1 MSDRSG
7 DPSLAIPPP
16 FQPLARLSHEAAVL
30 LYLDRSLT
38 QVGARHFMSN
48 RAESVDVSIRRI
60 VTDVIALDAY
70 AVLLAHNHPRGDAR
84 PSRQDLNFT
93 RRLFATLDAIGVRL
107 LDHYVVA
114 PGGWVSFQQD
124 GLL

>member
-1 MSDRSG
+1 MYDRPG
-7 DPSLAIPPP
+7 DAAPAIPSP
-16 FQPLARLSHEAAVL
+16 FEPLAHLSREMAVL
-30 LYLDRSLT
+30 LYLGPSLE
-38 QVGARHFMSN
+38 QFGARHFASD
-48 RAESVDVSIRRI
+48 RHESVDLSIRLI
-60 VTDVIALDAY
+60 VTDVLALDAR

-114 PGGWVSFQQD
+114 PGGWTSFQQA